1 MILKYNRG
9 HGGLH
14 MKDVLSN
21 KIKELAEEATS
32 LANVRASLQQQFKEI
47 DTRLTQISGAIVEL
61 QKVQKELLGDR
72 DVDQDA

>member
-1 MILKYNRG
+1 
-9 HGGLH
+9 